1 MEPRVLRVIR
11 LLTDDLSREPQL
23 IKLAQAV
30 NLSPSRLRHLFKD
43 ETGSSLTQYLRAQ
56 RMVKAKELLE
66 DTFLNIKEIMLRVGV
81 KDKSHFVRAFKEVY
95 GLSPFQYR
103 SQFKSA
109 SHAADG
115 DGHG

>member
-1 MEPRVLRVIR
+1 MEPRVQRVIR
-11 LLTDDLSREPQL
+11 LLTHDLSREPQL

-43 ETGSSLTQYLRAQ
+43 ETGISLTQYLRAQ
-56 RMVKAKELLE
+56 RMGKAKELLE

-81 KDKSHFVRAFKEVY
+81 KDKSHFVRAFKEAY
-95 GLSPFQYR
+95 GLSPLKYR

-109 SHAADG
+109 SHAAVGDG
-115 DGHG
+115 DG